1 MSYISKFKLKD
12 ATGKTVIANVVDRV
26 AQNSINAIKPTISE
40 LQTKIKEIACDF
52 SYDAT
57 NENLKFIKGE

>member
-26 AQNSINAIKPTISE
+26 AQDSIDEIKPKISDI
-40 LQTKIKEIACDF
+40 QTKIKEITCDF
-52 SYDAT
+52 SYDSSD
-57 NENLKFIKGE
+57 ENLKIIKGE

>member
-26 AQNSINAIKPTISE
+26 AQDSIDEIKPKISE
-40 LQTKIKEIACDF
+40 IQTKIKEITYDF
-52 SYDAT
+52 SYDSS
-57 NENLKFIKGE
+57 NENLKIVKGE

>member
-26 AQNSINAIKPTISE
+26 AQDSIDEIKPMVSE
-40 LQTKIKEIACDF
+40 LQTKVKEITYDF
-52 SYDAT
+52 SYDSS
-57 NENLKFIKGE
+57 NENLKINKGE